1 MLFESKIEIDGFTG
15 LQLVNMGRNTVQ
27 PKSIRLKSSKNLDE
41 ASLPTSENTL
51 RFQKL
56 LSEIRWF
63 ISLSACLGLFL
74 ILVTYN
80 ASDPAWSNNSGGVIK
95 NLGGRAGAYLSD
107 LMLFIFGF
115 CRLAKNCASATPRAR
130 NC

>member
-107 LMLFIFGF
+107 LMLFIFGI
-115 CRLAKNCASATPRAR
+115 SAYWWVI
-130 NC
+130 